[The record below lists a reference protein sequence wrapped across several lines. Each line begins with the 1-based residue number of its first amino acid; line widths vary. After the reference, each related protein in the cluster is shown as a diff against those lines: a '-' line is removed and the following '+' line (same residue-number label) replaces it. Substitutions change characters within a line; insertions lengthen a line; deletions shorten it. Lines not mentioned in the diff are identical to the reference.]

1 MVFLSAGDLERLSEG
16 AFQTLQRAVGLG
28 MPVVISAREKNDGR
42 IEHLARL
49 TELRFGAWHPVTT
62 EMNAI
67 LPAATRIAAVTGQRI
82 RVGSDGQFPGIVN
95 ESAFGFGW
103 VRLVAVPFANMR
115 PGQLSERVFTQPD
128 SRLTHPSRWLES
140 RTSRPVEPLFVS
152 WIVLFVRFHSVLDGS
167 VDSSA
172 AKIRFGNRRSVVD
185 LDADGACL

>member
-1 MVFLSAGDLERLSEG
+1 
-16 AFQTLQRAVGLG
+16 
-28 MPVVISAREKNDGR
+28 
-42 IEHLARL
+42 
-49 TELRFGAWHPVTT
+49 
-62 EMNAI
+62 MNAI

-152 WIVLFVRFHSVLDGS
+152 WIVLLSGFILFLMVLLIRRRRRFVLAIVALWWIWMLTEPVSDKGVLLSEQWGI
-167 VDSSA
+167 VT
-172 AKIRFGNRRSVVD
+172 D
-185 LDADGACL
+185 LEGGRCPGADGYRPSTWRSSGPQYNQRRTGF